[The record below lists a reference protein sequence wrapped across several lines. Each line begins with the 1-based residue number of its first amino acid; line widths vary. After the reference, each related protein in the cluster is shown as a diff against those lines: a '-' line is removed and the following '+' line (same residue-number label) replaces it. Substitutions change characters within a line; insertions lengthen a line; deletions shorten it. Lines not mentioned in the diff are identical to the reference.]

1 MASATK
7 ISLYRLV
14 LNTFWVQDGLVG
26 TGARAGGSMAAKSTR
41 RYDSGL
47 RRRQAEQNRRTIL
60 DAATTLFAERGWS
73 VVVRDI
79 ATAAGTSVETIYA
92 HFGSKPELLKQVLDV
107 GVVGDDE
114 PVALAERPEFT
125 ALSQGSPGERAAA
138 AAALVTAIGRRTS
151 GVQRTLRE
159 AAAVEPELAARLE
172 QARERQR
179 RNVRAGGAMV
189 AGREL
194 SDAEAEGLWAVLS
207 QEVYELLTDSAGWSP
222 DQYEQWVAGAIT
234 RLLGLES

>member
-1 MASATK
+1 MG
-7 ISLYRLV
+7 
-14 LNTFWVQDGLVG
+14 FVG
-26 TGARAGGSMAAKSTR
+26 TRAQAGGSMSEKSTR
-41 RYDSGL
+41 RYDSSL

-60 DAATTLFAERGWS
+60 DAATTLFSERGWS
-73 VVVRDI
+73 VAVRDI
-79 ATAAGTSVETIYA
+79 ADAAGTSIETVYA

-125 ALSQGSPGERAAA
+125 ALSQGGPGERAAA
-138 AAALVTAIGRRTS
+138 AAALVTAISRRTA

-172 QARERQR
+172 EARDRQR
-179 RNVRAGGAMV
+179 RNVQVGGAMV

-194 SDAEAEGLWAVLS
+194 SSAEGQGLWAMLS
-207 QEVYELLTDSAGWSP
+207 QEVYELLTGSAGWSP
-222 DQYEQWVAGAIT
+222 EQYEQWVAEAIT
-234 RLLGLES
+234 RLLNLES

>member
-1 MASATK
+1 MGA
-7 ISLYRLV
+7 
-14 LNTFWVQDGLVG
+14 G
-26 TGARAGGSMAAKSTR
+26 TRAGSKAAKSTR

-73 VVVRDI
+73 VAVRDI
-79 ATAAGTSVETIYA
+79 ASAAGTSVETIYA
-92 HFGSKPELLKQVLDV
+92 HFGSKPDLLKQVLDV

-125 ALSQGSPGERAAA
+125 ALSQGSPAERAAA
-138 AAALVTAIGRRTS
+138 AASLVTGIARRTA

-159 AAAVEPELAARLE
+159 AAAGEPELAARLE
-172 QARERQR
+172 EARERQR
-179 RNVRAGGAMV
+179 RNVQVGGAMV

-194 SDAEAEGLWAVLS
+194 SGAEAEGLWAVLS
-207 QEVYELLTDSAGWSP
+207 QEVYELLTGSAGWSP
-222 DQYEQWVAGAIT
+222 EQYEQWVAGAIT
-234 RLLGLES
+234 RLLNPKS